1 MTATKTITLDE
12 LTEYALRE
20 LIALEAE
27 AAAYTPEE
35 AARISAEIDAWAVT
49 PLSIEPA
56 A

>member
-1 MTATKTITLDE
+1 MATITITLEE

-27 AAAYTPEE
+27 AAAYTP
-35 AARISAEIDAWAVT
+35 RISAELDAWAAT
-49 PLSIEPA
+49 PLSINLEPRPVA